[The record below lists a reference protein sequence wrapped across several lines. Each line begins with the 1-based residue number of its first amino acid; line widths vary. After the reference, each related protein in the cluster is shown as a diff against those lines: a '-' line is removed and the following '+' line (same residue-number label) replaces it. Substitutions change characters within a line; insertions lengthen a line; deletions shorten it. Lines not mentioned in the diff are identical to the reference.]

1 MFKNRNSHVISALL
15 AVFFLLVAAAGC
27 SNVELKKGWGSDAGG
42 GEDDGKLV
50 IGLCMD
56 TLQEER
62 WQKDRDLFIERAQEL
77 GAEVKVT
84 EAAGDDELQN
94 KQADNLI
101 SQGVDILV
109 VVPHNGVTAAKIVEK
124 AHRDGLK
131 VIAYDRLINNSEPD
145 LYISFD
151 NEKVGYMQGSYLLEH
166 KPVGN
171 YVLIG
176 GAPTDYN
183 AKLYR
188 DGQLRAL
195 QPAID
200 SGDIKIVFDDWA
212 EDWKPSNA
220 RRLVENA
227 LTINNDNVDAVVV
240 SNDGTAGGAIQ
251 ALKSRKLD
259 GVVLVSGQDADL
271 AACQRVVEGAQT
283 MTVYK
288 PIKSLAYK
296 AAEIAVTMAKG
307 EDVMDNVNNTVNN
320 GTAPIPSVLI
330 EPVQVNKN
338 NMVDT
343 VIADGFHPYDE
354 IYRNVPEDER
364 PPRQ

>member
-1 MFKNRNSHVISALL
+1 MKRNLFLGVMVIALAAVL
-15 AVFFLLVAAAGC
+15 AGVAGC
-27 SNVELKKGWGSDAGG
+27 SNMELKKGWGENLEKEVQDEG
-42 GEDDGKLV
+42 LV

-62 WQKDRDLFIERAQEL
+62 WQRDRDLFIEKAQEL

-124 AHRDGLK
+124 AHKEGIK
-131 VIAYDRLINNSEPD
+131 VVAYDRLINNSKPD

-151 NEKVGYMQGSYLLEH
+151 NVKVGYFQGKYLLDH

-183 AKLYR
+183 AVLFSK
-188 DGQLRAL
+188 GQMKAL

-212 EDWKPSNA
+212 EDWKPENA

-227 LTINNDNVDAVVV
+227 LTVNNDKVDAVVV
-240 SNDGTAGGAIQ
+240 SNDGTAGGAVQ
-251 ALKSRKLD
+251 ALKSRNLD

-271 AACQRVVEGAQT
+271 AACQRIVEGTQT

-288 PIKSLAYK
+288 PIRRLARK
-296 AAEIAVTMAKG
+296 AAEIAVAMAKG
-307 EDVMDNVNNTVNN
+307 EDISGQVNDNVSN
-320 GTAPIPSVLI
+320 GTADIPSVLI
-330 EPVQVNKN
+330 EPVQVDKS
-338 NMVDT
+338 NMVET
-343 VIADGFHPYDE
+343 VIADGYQPFDE
-354 IYRNVPEDER
+354 VYRNVPGEDR
-364 PPRQ
+364 PPKPE